1 MKGLA
6 KPEFFS
12 NLYVVTMFEYFVNF
26 GELFVFQSCMKKEKG
41 RRVSPHHKLEGRLPP
56 RPWRGVE
63 SESKNAPKFG
73 RGRTRPSRNHP

>member
-41 RRVSPHHKLEGRLPP
+41 RRVSP
-56 RPWRGVE
+56 RP
-63 SESKNAPKFG
+63 
-73 RGRTRPSRNHP
+73 